1 MISNHDRFK
10 DAQVE
15 TDQPL
20 EFESDQVEF
29 KVSQP
34 ARKWKITRLNSSVVR
49 SLIPSA
55 KYESSFEL
63 HLFIGEKT
71 RCGYLFT

>member
-1 MISNHDRFK
+1 MVCNYDRFK
-10 DAQVE
+10 DAKVE
-15 TDQPL
+15 TEQPL

-49 SLIPSA
+49 SLIPS
-55 KYESSFEL
+55 SSQL
-63 HLFIGEKT
+63 NMN
-71 RCGYLFT
+71 